1 MTDPLD
7 QVCWSHLNNSE
18 RHKQRKG
25 CVRVCVCALY
35 GGVPISM
42 CTHARTA
49 LCDVSVTKQ

>member
-42 CTHARTA
+42 CTHACTA